1 MRKISMLIL
10 FGALC
15 CMLGCASVP
24 LQAPEVT
31 ARAQEFAPPPSGKA
45 GLYIYRS
52 SFVGQALKKDIWI
65 NGECVGQSANDVFF
79 YREVP
84 GDKEHTISTE
94 SEFSP
99 NELKITA
106 QSGMNYFI
114 EQSLKMGVFVGGAGL
129 EIIDPDIAKKTIIK
143 LNMAVGG
150 DCGAPTP

>member
-1 MRKISMLIL
+1 MSKISMLIL
-10 FGALC
+10 LGVFC

-24 LQAPEVT
+24 LQTPEIT
-31 ARAQEFAPPPSGKA
+31 ASAKEFATPPPDKA

-65 NGECVGQSANDVFF
+65 DGECVGQSANDVFF
-79 YREVP
+79 YREVS
-84 GDKEHTISTE
+84 GDREHTIATE

-99 NELKITA
+99 NELKIMT

-114 EQSLKMGVFVGGAGL
+114 KQYLKMGAFVGGAGL
-129 EIIDPDIAKKTIIK
+129 EIIDPETAQEIIVK

-150 DCGAPTP
+150 DCGSPTP